1 MHPPENALNKT
12 LFPKTK
18 CRGIYAWHFKELPRK
33 DVPTKGCSRTVDG
46 YTLLYIGIAPSLVK
60 GEPSKRTLRDRIS
73 QHYTGNIQGSTLR
86 KSLACLLWDE
96 LQLEFRV
103 GVNPRRPKL
112 TLEGQKAL
120 TGWLSENALVSWVSH
135 NEPWEYEVLLI
146 HRFNTP
152 LNIDCNHHH
161 PFNRELTRTRVK
173 KMGKARLGSTS

>member
-1 MHPPENALNKT
+1 
-12 LFPKTK
+12 
-18 CRGIYAWHFKELPRK
+18 
-33 DVPTKGCSRTVDG
+33 
-46 YTLLYIGIAPSLVK
+46 
-60 GEPSKRTLRDRIS
+60 
-73 QHYTGNIQGSTLR
+73 
-86 KSLACLLWDE
+86 
-96 LQLEFRV
+96 
-103 GVNPRRPKL
+103 VNPRRPKL